1 MKEDQYTELLILD
14 TESLSWSRP
23 ATWGLTLPPHRA
35 HTATL
40 VGKNIFVIG
49 GGSNATYYDSVFM
62 FNTETNTWSRPQ
74 IAGAGPGPRRAH
86 SATAV
91 GSKIYVFGGGNGSK
105 ALNDIFTLD
114 TELMCWNSV
123 KYSSTKK
130 HSIPS
135 ARGYH
140 TATLVN
146 KNKLVVFG
154 GSDGQDCFSDAHLL
168 NTDTHEWTRLKVP
181 NSFPR
186 LAHSATAVGSMI
198 FVFGGHDGL
207 SYVNELSILDFT
219 KDQPEWIHTPSTG
232 KVPSAR
238 GYHTANSCDSRLFVF
253 GGSDEALCFSDLNIL
268 DFGPYG
274 YLASH
279 KSEKKP

>member
-1 MKEDQYTELLILD
+1 MGYLD
-14 TESLSWSRP
+14 P
-23 ATWGLTLPPHRA
+23 
-35 HTATL
+35 
-40 VGKNIFVIG
+40 
-49 GGSNATYYDSVFM
+49 
-62 FNTETNTWSRPQ
+62 
-74 IAGAGPGPRRAH
+74 
-86 SATAV
+86 
-91 GSKIYVFGGGNGSK
+91 
-105 ALNDIFTLD
+105 
-114 TELMCWNSV
+114 ELMCWNSV

-154 GSDGQDCFSDAHLL
+154 GSDGQDCFSDVHLL

-207 SYVNELSILDFT
+207 SYVNELSILDFS
-219 KDQPEWIHTPSTG
+219 KGST
-232 KVPSAR
+232 
-238 GYHTANSCDSRLFVF
+238 
-253 GGSDEALCFSDLNIL
+253 
-268 DFGPYG
+268 
-274 YLASH
+274 
-279 KSEKKP
+279 